1 MFEVFH
7 SVAELHIR
15 TNLKE
20 EDVNEPTESM
30 VRTHRIHGI
39 IDMGYTEQWQ
49 YVRMSEGPPYFNL
62 SLEALK
68 AGVSRSVLLW
78 NSSHLLCSS
87 TLIPWVSKGDLDGL

>member
-1 MFEVFH
+1 MFEVFY

-20 EDVNEPTESM
+20 EDVNQPTELM

-39 IDMGYTEQWQ
+39 IDVGYTEQWQ

-68 AGVSRSVLLW
+68 RRLIDECFDRELFSPPALHDFDSVG
-78 NSSHLLCSS
+78 
-87 TLIPWVSKGDLDGL
+87 KQG